1 LADNIEVT
9 AGTGTNIAA
18 DDIGAGLLVQ
28 RVKTTW
34 GPDGTANDADVASGK
49 PLPVQLRASGGTE
62 IATATNPAVAKLS
75 DGTNAVAVK
84 AASTAPGA
92 TDPALVVSISPNSV
106 NANGQA
112 TMANS
117 APVVISSN
125 QDWPVG
131 TTGFMK
137 KEDVASADGDA
148 GIAMLAVRKATPAN
162 TSGTDGDYEF
172 PQISAGS
179 LWVASVATDKTLVS
193 ERVITGGSQYETV
206 AASQTDQALGAT
218 GATGDYLES
227 LICVVA
233 TAATSQVQIKDG
245 AGSAITILP
254 NAVGAGVGTYILPV
268 GLISLAGAWKVTTAA
283 GVSVIGT
290 GRFT

>member
-1 LADNIEVT
+1 MADTAVAIT
-9 AGTGTNIAA
+9 AGSGTNVDTRTESTNGNHRQVIVVGDPAVNAA
-18 DDIGAGLLVQ
+18 
-28 RVKTTW
+28 
-34 GPDGTANDADVASGK
+34 VASV
-49 PLPVQLRASGGTE
+49 VQDAPT
-62 IATATNPAVAKLS
+62 TNDYGMVVAIHP
-75 DGTNAVAVK
+75 D
-84 AASTAPGA
+84 
-92 TDPALVVSISPNSV
+92 SV
-106 NANGQA
+106 NANGQT
-112 TMANS
+112 TMSAS
-117 APVVISSN
+117 APVVMPS
-125 QDWPVG
+125 DFVG
-131 TTGFMK
+131 TSGFMK

-148 GIAMLAVRKATPAN
+148 GIPAMVVRKATPAN

-172 PQISAGS
+172 LQASAGS

-193 ERVITGGSQYETV
+193 ERVIAGGSQYETV
-206 AASQTDQALGAT
+206 AASQSDQSLGAT

-245 AGSAITILP
+245 AGSAITVLP

-283 GVSVIGT
+283 GVSVIAT